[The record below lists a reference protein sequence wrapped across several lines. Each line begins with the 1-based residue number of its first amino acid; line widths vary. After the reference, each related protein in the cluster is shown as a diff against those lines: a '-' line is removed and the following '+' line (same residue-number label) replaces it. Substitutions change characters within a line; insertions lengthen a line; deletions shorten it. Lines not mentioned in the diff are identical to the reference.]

1 MSSTL
6 TTAATGLS
14 GRHQRE
20 GTETVSTTEIEST
33 NTASTMTSPVPAQRR
48 AAAAELMSEHGRTSI
63 SDVVVAKIVAIAT
76 REVDGVYTM
85 GTGSARMIGAVR
97 QRVPGARASD
107 TQGVS
112 VEVGERQAAAD
123 LDLVVEYGVSIPD
136 VAAAVRAN
144 VIGSVERICG
154 LDVTEVNIGIDDVHL
169 PGDDETD
176 ASSPR
181 VQ

>member
-1 MSSTL
+1 
-6 TTAATGLS
+6 
-14 GRHQRE
+14 
-20 GTETVSTTEIEST
+20 VSTSETER
-33 NTASTMTSPVPAQRR
+33 TASAGTTTTVVPSPRR
-48 AAAAELMSEHGRTSI
+48 ASAELVTEHGRTSI
-63 SDVVVAKIVAIAT
+63 SDVVVAKIVALAT
-76 REVDGVYTM
+76 REVDGVYAM

-97 QRVPGARASD
+97 QRVPGTRASD
-107 TQGVS
+107 TQGVT

-144 VIGSVERICG
+144 VIGSVERLCG

-169 PGDDETD
+169 PGDQD
-176 ASSPR
+176 ADTTPR

>member
-1 MSSTL
+1 
-6 TTAATGLS
+6 
-14 GRHQRE
+14 
-20 GTETVSTTEIEST
+20 
-33 NTASTMTSPVPAQRR
+33 
-48 AAAAELMSEHGRTSI
+48 
-63 SDVVVAKIVAIAT
+63 
-76 REVDGVYTM
+76 VDGVYAM
-85 GTGSARMIGAVR
+85 GTGTARMIGAVR
-97 QRVPGARASD
+97 QRVPGTSASD

-144 VIGSVERICG
+144 VIGSVERLCG

-169 PGDDETD
+169 PGDQD
-176 ASSPR
+176 ADTSTPR

>member
-1 MSSTL
+1 MTMARGLAGLTSETDTDVQGAKTVTTSETEGVVNEGTTSVVPAPRRASAEL
-6 TTAATGLS
+6 TT
-14 GRHQRE
+14 
-20 GTETVSTTEIEST
+20 
-33 NTASTMTSPVPAQRR
+33 
-48 AAAAELMSEHGRTSI
+48 EHGRTSI
-63 SDVVVAKIVAIAT
+63 ANVVVAKVVAIAT
-76 REVDGVYTM
+76 REVDGVYDM

-97 QRVPGARASD
+97 QRVPGTRTSD
-107 TQGVS
+107 TQGVA

-144 VIGSVERICG
+144 VIGAVERICG

-169 PGDDETD
+169 PGQETD
-176 ASSPR
+176 TSPR

>member
-1 MSSTL
+1 M
-6 TTAATGLS
+6 TTA
-14 GRHQRE
+14 
-20 GTETVSTTEIEST
+20 
-33 NTASTMTSPVPAQRR
+33 VPAPRR
-48 AAAAELMSEHGRTSI
+48 VSAELESEHGRTSI

-76 REVDGVYTM
+76 REVDGVYAM

-97 QRVPGARASD
+97 QRVPGTRASES
-107 TQGVS
+107 QGVS

-144 VIGSVERICG
+144 VIGSVERLCG

-169 PGDDETD
+169 PGDQEADTS
-176 ASSPR
+176 APR

>member
-1 MSSTL
+1 VSTSETESAANERTM
-6 TTAATGLS
+6 TTA
-14 GRHQRE
+14 
-20 GTETVSTTEIEST
+20 
-33 NTASTMTSPVPAQRR
+33 VPAPRR
-48 AAAAELMSEHGRTSI
+48 ASAELSTEHGRTSI

-76 REVDGVYTM
+76 REVDGVYAM
-85 GTGSARMIGAVR
+85 GTGSARMIGVVR
-97 QRVPGARASD
+97 QRVPGARASES
-107 TQGVS
+107 QGVS

-169 PGDDETD
+169 PGDEDST
-176 ASSPR
+176 STPR

>member
-1 MSSTL
+1 MTMARGLAGLTSETDTDVQGAKTVTTSETESVNEGTTSVVPAPRRASAEL
-6 TTAATGLS
+6 TT
-14 GRHQRE
+14 
-20 GTETVSTTEIEST
+20 
-33 NTASTMTSPVPAQRR
+33 
-48 AAAAELMSEHGRTSI
+48 EHGRTSI
-63 SDVVVAKIVAIAT
+63 ANVVVAKVVAIAT
-76 REVDGVYTM
+76 REVDGVYDM

-97 QRVPGARASD
+97 QRVPGTRTSD
-107 TQGVS
+107 TQGVA

-144 VIGSVERICG
+144 VIGAVERICG

-169 PGDDETD
+169 PGQETD
-176 ASSPR
+176 TSPR

>member
-1 MSSTL
+1 
-6 TTAATGLS
+6 
-14 GRHQRE
+14 
-20 GTETVSTTEIEST
+20 VSTSETER
-33 NTASTMTSPVPAQRR
+33 TASAGTTTTVVPSPRR
-48 AAAAELMSEHGRTSI
+48 ASAELVTEHGRTSI
-63 SDVVVAKIVAIAT
+63 SDVVVAKIVALAT
-76 REVDGVYTM
+76 REVDGVYAM

-97 QRVPGARASD
+97 QRVPGARTSD

-144 VIGSVERICG
+144 VIGSVERLCG

-169 PGDDETD
+169 PGDQD
-176 ASSPR
+176 ADTTPR

>member
-1 MSSTL
+1 MSTS
-6 TTAATGLS
+6 
-14 GRHQRE
+14 
-20 GTETVSTTEIEST
+20 ETEST
-33 NTASTMTSPVPAQRR
+33 IATTTSGPVPAQRR
-48 AAAAELMSEHGRTSI
+48 ASAELASEHGRTSI

-97 QRVPGARASD
+97 QRVPGTRASD
-107 TQGVS
+107 TQGVA

-136 VAAAVRAN
+136 LAAAVRGN
-144 VIGSVERICG
+144 VISSVERICG
-154 LDVTEVNIGIDDVHL
+154 LEVTEVNIGIDDVHL
-169 PGDDETD
+169 PGDAD
-176 ASSPR
+176 ADTSASR

>member
-1 MSSTL
+1 MSTSETESA
-6 TTAATGLS
+6 TTT
-14 GRHQRE
+14 
-20 GTETVSTTEIEST
+20 
-33 NTASTMTSPVPAQRR
+33 STMPSTVPAQRR
-48 AAAAELMSEHGRTSI
+48 ASAELSSEHGRTSI

-76 REVDGVYTM
+76 REVDGVYAM

-97 QRVPGARASD
+97 QRVPGSRASD

-136 VAAAVRAN
+136 LAAAVRGN

-154 LDVTEVNIGIDDVHL
+154 LEVTEVNIGIDDVHL
-169 PGDDETD
+169 PGDSDTD
-176 ASSPR
+176 TSSPR

>member
-1 MSSTL
+1 MSTS
-6 TTAATGLS
+6 
-14 GRHQRE
+14 E
-20 GTETVSTTEIEST
+20 TESTTPSAAMAT
-33 NTASTMTSPVPAQRR
+33 VPAPRR
-48 AAAAELMSEHGRTSI
+48 ASAELASEHGRTSI
-63 SDVVVAKIVAIAT
+63 SEVVVAKIVAIAT
-76 REVDGVYTM
+76 REVDGVYAM
-85 GTGSARMIGAVR
+85 GTGTARMIGAVR
-97 QRVPGARASD
+97 QRVPGTRASD

-169 PGDDETD
+169 PGQD
-176 ASSPR
+176 AGPSTPR